1 MSDDLPTI
9 EYVGEDGTRHELD
22 FQRVP
27 HAPWQAMLVE
37 STADGEGQLRHAGT
51 ETLRELRVDGEPVT
65 AISLAD
71 TLEGP

>member
-1 MSDDLPTI
+1 MPSDDLPTI

-27 HAPWQAMLVE
+27 QAPWRAMLVE
-37 STADGEGQLRHAGT
+37 ADEDEGELRHAGT
-51 ETLRELRVDGEPVT
+51 EVLRELRINGEPVT